1 MSAFNQ
7 RIQLL
12 RDLMKA
18 QGLDAFVLR
27 RNPNLAWAIAGRAH
41 VPTTIDAACFD
52 LIITQD
58 SATAV
63 TTLVTY
69 QGGKV
74 VTLTHAAQVA
84 FSMRDAIQ
92 NAIMAALQTSWTNVV
107 YDVTVPQAVSDID
120 VA

>member
-1 MSAFNQ
+1 MEKFLSIPVTSSGNILISATNVV
-7 RIQLL
+7 
-12 RDLMKA
+12 M
-18 QGLDAFVLR
+18 VE
-27 RNPNLAWAIAGRAH
+27 
-41 VPTTIDAACFD
+41 AAA
-52 LIITQD
+52 D

-84 FSMRDAIQ
+84 FSMRTAIQDAI
-92 NAIMAALQTSWTNVV
+92 NYALQTSWTNVTYV
-107 YDVTVPQAVSDID
+107 ATVPQAVSAVT